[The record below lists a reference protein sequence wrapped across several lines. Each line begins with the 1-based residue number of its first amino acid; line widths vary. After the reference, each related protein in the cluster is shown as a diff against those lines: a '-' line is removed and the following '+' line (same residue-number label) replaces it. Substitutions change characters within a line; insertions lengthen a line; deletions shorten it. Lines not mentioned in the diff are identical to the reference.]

1 VTSESRKWWALG
13 ALVLSVLVIGLDAT
27 VLNVALPTLA
37 TDLHASTGQLQWFA
51 DAYNLVFA
59 AMLLPG
65 GLLGDRFGRR
75 KVLLL
80 ALALFGIG
88 SIACAAS
95 TSAAQL
101 IAARAVLGLGG
112 GMIIPL
118 SMAALTVLFDAEE
131 RPRAMAAWVT
141 ANAIAWPI
149 GPILGGWL
157 LDSFWWGSVFLLNVP
172 IVAAALLAVWR
183 LMPESR
189 SAAAPRVDVGGIAM
203 SSLGLA
209 AITYGAIEA
218 GERGWGDPR
227 TVVALVAGAALLIAF
242 VAWQL
247 RLMRRPGVEPL
258 VDLTL
263 FRSRHFTWGTI
274 LATLVSFA
282 IFGLLFAV
290 PQFSQ
295 AVAGA
300 DALHTGLRLL
310 PIIGGLLVGAQAADR
325 IARWVG
331 PRVVVAIGFAL
342 LAAGLAIGAT
352 TDVSSSY
359 GFQALWIALAGL
371 GMGFAMP
378 TAMDAGL
385 GALSPDRSGVGSGLL
400 MSVRSVGATIGV
412 AVLGTVL
419 NAGYR
424 SDLDVTGLPAGAAS
438 AAHNSAAA
446 GVAVAHQLDS
456 AALLAS
462 VRGAFVHG
470 LSDMLVVSSA
480 VAVVGFVL
488 TVLFLPRW
496 RAAGAAAPQPDQR
509 AQSGHE
515 LAA

>member
-1 VTSESRKWWALG
+1 MTADTRKWWALG

-37 TDLHASTGQLQWFA
+37 TELDASTGQLQWFA

-75 KVLLL
+75 KTLLV
-80 ALALFGIG
+80 ALALFGVG
-88 SIACAAS
+88 SVACAAAG
-95 TSAAQL
+95 SAAQL
-101 IAARAVLGLGG
+101 IAARALLGLGG

-118 SMAALTVLFDAEE
+118 SMAALTVLFTDEE
-131 RPRAMAAWVT
+131 RPRALAMWVA
-141 ANAIAWPI
+141 ANAVAWPI

-157 LDSFWWGSVFLLNVP
+157 LDSFWWGSVFLINVP
-172 IVAAALLAVWR
+172 IVAAALVAVWR

-189 SAAAPRVDVGGIAM
+189 SGATPRVDAGGIAM
-203 SSLGLA
+203 SSTGLA

-218 GERGWGDPR
+218 GERGWGDVR
-227 TVVALVAGAALLIAF
+227 TLVALAAGTLVLASF

-247 RLMRRPGVEPL
+247 RIMRRPGGEPL

-263 FRSRHFTWGTI
+263 FRSRHFTWGTV
-274 LATLVSFA
+274 LTTLVSFA
-282 IFGLLFAV
+282 IFGLLFAL

-310 PIIGGLLVGAQAADR
+310 PIIGGLLVGAQIADR
-325 IARWVG
+325 IVGHTG
-331 PRVVVAIGFAL
+331 PRVVVAIGFAV
-342 LAAGLAIGAT
+342 LAAGLAIGAS
-352 TDVSSSY
+352 TDMSSSY
-359 GFQALWIALAGL
+359 GFQALWIALTGL

-419 NAGYR
+419 NSGYR
-424 SDLDVTGLPAGAAS
+424 GELDVSGLPAGAAAS
-438 AAHNSAAA
+438 ARDSAAA
-446 GVAVAHQLDS
+446 GVATAQQLGS
-456 AALLAS
+456 APLLHS
-462 VRGAFVHG
+462 VRSAFVDG
-470 LSDMLVVSSA
+470 LDTMLLVSSA
-480 VAVVGFVL
+480 VAVAGLVL
-488 TVLFLPRW
+488 TMLFLPRR
-496 RAAGAAAPQPDQR
+496 RAVVATEQEEPAEFEQ
-509 AQSGHE
+509 HE